1 MSGEVLSAGLGGHGV
16 SVGCSRGGV
25 VSRFLLVV
33 CVAAVLLLGV
43 SSVASAASFY
53 WYGENNSTCWQTG
66 QPGSSS
72 SACDGVGEYFLNSSN
87 PPRMLGGAAST
98 DVELASGSG
107 DYCNAYDIGETLSH
121 TDEIDQSSWTGI
133 SPPSPYGKWQQDDA
147 SGTVCQAIGSTW
159 GQEIRGAANSE
170 CKGAGH
176 EPCGMQHYV
185 SLQSQQDRPWSSSFG
200 SPSLVITSQAN
211 PETATVSGGA
221 WGYICP
227 LLRQGTTNKVLEFCW
242 EQWRIGTGFPG
253 TNTNFDVSA
262 ACANTTNFIFD
273 QTITDYASNTKF
285 ATEMAGSA
293 NTFVFEK
300 NPSTRTFTGYITE
313 ANLDA
318 AIKATNEH
326 CGAGYSEVPSEYVLV
341 GIEQGMEGGH
351 LWLSCHGCR

>member
-133 SPPSPYGKWQQDDA
+133 RRLRRMVSGSRMTQVVRSVRQSARLGVRRYVAPRIQNVKGRVTNRAVCSTMSPSKV
-147 SGTVCQAIGSTW
+147 SRIVL
-159 GQEIRGAANSE
+159 GAARS
-170 CKGAGH
+170 A
-176 EPCGMQHYV
+176 
-185 SLQSQQDRPWSSSFG
+185 
-200 SPSLVITSQAN
+200 
-211 PETATVSGGA
+211 
-221 WGYICP
+221 
-227 LLRQGTTNKVLEFCW
+227 LRRW
-242 EQWRIGTGFPG
+242 
-253 TNTNFDVSA
+253 
-262 ACANTTNFIFD
+262 
-273 QTITDYASNTKF
+273 
-285 ATEMAGSA
+285 
-293 NTFVFEK
+293 
-300 NPSTRTFTGYITE
+300 
-313 ANLDA
+313 
-318 AIKATNEH
+318 
-326 CGAGYSEVPSEYVLV
+326 
-341 GIEQGMEGGH
+341 
-351 LWLSCHGCR
+351 